1 MEEVNYNLLSNNELT
16 QRHKNLEES
25 FKKSQEALKEHY
37 LLMTKYSEEAEM
49 LENYLFKKQINL
61 ENSNLTDAKCY
72 RLILSI
78 RKKLSKK

>member
-1 MEEVNYNLLSNNELT
+1 MTIELT
-16 QRHKNLEES
+16 K
-25 FKKSQEALKEHY
+25 
-37 LLMTKYSEEAEM
+37 EEAEM

-72 RLILSI
+72 RLILNI

>member
-1 MEEVNYNLLSNNELT
+1 MTIELT
-16 QRHKNLEES
+16 KD
-25 FKKSQEALKEHY
+25 
-37 LLMTKYSEEAEM
+37 EAEM
-49 LENYLFKKQINL
+49 LENYLFKKQINF

>member
-1 MEEVNYNLLSNNELT
+1 MTIELT
-16 QRHKNLEES
+16 K
-25 FKKSQEALKEHY
+25 
-37 LLMTKYSEEAEM
+37 EEAEM

-78 RKKLSKK
+78 RKKLSKAMQAKSSKIKASRFFVYSFHP